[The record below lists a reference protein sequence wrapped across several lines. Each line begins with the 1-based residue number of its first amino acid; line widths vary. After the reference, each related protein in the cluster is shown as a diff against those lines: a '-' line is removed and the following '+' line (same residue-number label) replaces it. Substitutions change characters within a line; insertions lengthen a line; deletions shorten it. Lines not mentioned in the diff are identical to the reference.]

1 MSSLS
6 LRATL
11 LNPRIRLIRS
21 AVASSQNSC
30 FSTKIVKHDEKPLP
44 AGATA
49 DMEENVIQGL
59 RNVEEAKAMSK
70 LTVAPWMTELGDNEL
85 MDAEDAPLPENV
97 EEVAVL
103 DPAYDM
109 SMQDIGDAG
118 RVVQIMQNNKSPTQN
133 VTHKEKAWII
143 TWQDKISTDNWDNPL
158 MGWVSGADPMQN
170 MKLQLLFDTK
180 EQAVRFA
187 KKRGWSYEVAPEI
200 QRDYEEGEVEYQDN
214 FLSKVV
220 ARKVQSDGAK
230 CNWFER
236 SEAGASHYFRPLKYH
251 GDGKVAQYGPNGE
264 KVVDKDV
271 EGQYKMR

>member
-1 MSSLS
+1 
-6 LRATL
+6 
-11 LNPRIRLIRS
+11 
-21 AVASSQNSC
+21 
-30 FSTKIVKHDEKPLP
+30 
-44 AGATA
+44 
-49 DMEENVIQGL
+49 MEENVIQGL

-170 MKLQLLFDTK
+170 MRLQMEFDTA
-180 EQAVRFA
+180 EQAIYFA
-187 KKRGWSYEVAPEI
+187 KKRGWAYEVADEVTT
-200 QRDYEEGEVEYQDN
+200 DFSEDGEVEYQDN
-214 FLSKVV
+214 FLPKRI
-220 ARKVQSDGAK
+220 AKKLQRDTTK

-236 SEAGASHYFRPLKYH
+236 SSAGTSHYFRPLKYH
-251 GDGKVAQYGPNGE
+251 GDGSVAQYGPNGE
-264 KVVDKDV
+264 AKTSPDV
-271 EGQYKMR
+271 EGQYKVR

>member
-1 MSSLS
+1 
-6 LRATL
+6 
-11 LNPRIRLIRS
+11 
-21 AVASSQNSC
+21 
-30 FSTKIVKHDEKPLP
+30 
-44 AGATA
+44 
-49 DMEENVIQGL
+49 MEENVIQGL

-118 RVVQIMQNNKSPTQN
+118 RVVQI
-133 VTHKEKAWII
+133 
-143 TWQDKISTDNWDNPL
+143 
-158 MGWVSGADPMQN
+158 MQN

>member
-1 MSSLS
+1 M
-6 LRATL
+6 
-11 LNPRIRLIRS
+11 
-21 AVASSQNSC
+21 ASTQNSC

-49 DMEENVIQGL
+49 NMEENAIQGL
-59 RNVEEAKAMSK
+59 RNVEEAKATSK

-85 MDAEDAPLPENV
+85 MDAEDAPLPENI

-109 SMQDIGDAG
+109 SMEDIGDAG
-118 RVVQIMQNNKSPTQN
+118 RVVHIMQNNKSPTQS
-133 VTHKEKAWII
+133 VTHKEKPWII
-143 TWQDKISTDNWDNPL
+143 TWQDKISTDNWDNSL

-180 EQAVRFA
+180 EQAVFFA
-187 KKRGWSYEVAPEI
+187 KKRGWSYEVSAEI
-200 QRDYEEGEVEYQDN
+200 ERDYEEGEVEYQDN

-220 ARKVQSDGAK
+220 ARKVQTDGIK

-236 SEAGASHYFRPLKYH
+236 SESGASHYFRPLKYH
-251 GDGKVAQYGPNGE
+251 GNGKVAQYGPNGE
-264 KVVDKDV
+264 NAVDKDV
-271 EGQYKMR
+271 EGQYKRR